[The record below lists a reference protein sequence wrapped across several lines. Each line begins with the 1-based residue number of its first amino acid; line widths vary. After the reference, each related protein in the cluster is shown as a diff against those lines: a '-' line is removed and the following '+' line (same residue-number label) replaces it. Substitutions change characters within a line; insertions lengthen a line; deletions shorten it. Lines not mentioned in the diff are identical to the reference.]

1 MWLMMGSAGSRQMDK
16 KRSISSLS
24 DDYLQEPC
32 EVVALSYSVEA
43 PFDKIFFWTPGQ
55 EEEYLVFVG

>member
-1 MWLMMGSAGSRQMDK
+1 MAHDGKRWQQPNGQ

-32 EVVALSYSVEA
+32 QVVALSYSVEA
-43 PFDKIFFWTPGQ
+43 PFDKVFFWTPGQ